1 MSHHYTNK
9 ESIAVRMRQIQ
20 IKELELKMKQ
30 NTDMASLLSEY
41 LIPLQAKLY
50 IVLDG

>member
-20 IKELELKMKQ
+20 IKELELKIKQ
-30 NTDMASLLSEY
+30 NTDMASLVNEY
-41 LIPLQAKLY
+41 LIPL
-50 IVLDG
+50 